1 MTYLPSALAV
11 LVAYLVGSLS
21 LAVIVSRVMGLS
33 DPRSYGSKNPGATN
47 VLRSGNKA
55 AAVLTLALDALKGYV
70 PVLVALLLAPRF
82 GWGETTVAWVGLAA
96 FVGHLWPVFFNF
108 KGGKGVAT
116 TAGGAIVRQQL
127 LAAVLASLW
136 YITLRFSKKASLASL
151 VLMVGLPVGVA
162 IKGSPGWEVGA
173 TAAINAVVFVRHL
186 GNFKR
191 LLTGKELSSQ
201 RQR

>member
-1 MTYLPSALAV
+1 MTWLLLIPAYALGTFPSAVWIGRSKGIDITA
-11 LVAYLVGSLS
+11 VGS
-21 LAVIVSRVMGLS
+21 G
-33 DPRSYGSKNPGATN
+33 NPGASNISRTLGKRWG
-47 VLRSGNKA
+47 VL
-55 AAVLTLALDALKGYV
+55 VFLLDGLKG
-70 PVLVALLLAPRF
+70 AISGAAGLLLDDRKL
-82 GWGETTVAWVGLAA
+82 GWAMIAA
-96 FVGHLWPVFFNF
+96 SMLGHMFPVQRRF

-116 TAGGAIVRQQL
+116 TAGGAIVLQPL

>member
-1 MTYLPSALAV
+1 M
-11 LVAYLVGSLS
+11 
-21 LAVIVSRVMGLS
+21 I
-33 DPRSYGSKNPGATN
+33 
-47 VLRSGNKA
+47 A
-55 AAVLTLALDALKGYV
+55 ASMLGHMF
-70 PVLVALLLAPRF
+70 PVQRR
-82 GWGETTVAWVGLAA
+82 
-96 FVGHLWPVFFNF
+96 F

-116 TAGGAIVRQQL
+116 TAGGAIVLQPL

>member
-1 MTYLPSALAV
+1 MTWLLLIPAYALGTFPSAVWIGRSKGIDITA
-11 LVAYLVGSLS
+11 VGS
-21 LAVIVSRVMGLS
+21 G
-33 DPRSYGSKNPGATN
+33 NPGASNISRTLGKRWG
-47 VLRSGNKA
+47 VL
-55 AAVLTLALDALKGYV
+55 VFLLDGLKGAI
-70 PVLVALLLAPRF
+70 PGAAGLLLDDRKL
-82 GWGETTVAWVGLAA
+82 GWAMIAA
-96 FVGHLWPVFFNF
+96 SMLGHMFPVQRRF

-116 TAGGAIVRQQL
+116 TAGGAIVLQPL